1 MRRAFDLAVLTGAI
15 LGEADALRCTH
26 GIRLPLRCNARP
38 PARAA
43 ADDDVCTTDR
53 RCVYFVTGN
62 DKKKQEVN
70 AIVAYHELPF
80 HVEHV
85 DLDLPELQ
93 GDPEDICRAK
103 VAAAAEHVG
112 GGSVL
117 VEDTSLCFNALN
129 GLPGVYI
136 KWFVDAIGND
146 GLHRLLDG
154 YEDKTAYA
162 RCILGFKKGPS
173 AEVVL
178 FTGKAHGVI
187 VEPKGEGGF
196 GWDACFV
203 PDGHTM
209 PFGAMPVEEKNMISH
224 RARVRSHE

>member
-1 MRRAFDLAVLTGAI
+1 VPVFFCYKEIYLSSCEMPKLAKMREAAFGRAVLAFLCGASI
-15 LGEADALRCTH
+15 GETAALTYTH
-26 GIRLPLRCNARP
+26 GVRLPPWRNA
-38 PARAA
+38 PAPACAA
-43 ADDDVCTTDR
+43 AEDDVCSIDR

-62 DKKKQEVN
+62 EKKKREVN
-70 AIVAYHELPF
+70 AIVSYHELPF
-80 HVEHV
+80 SVEHV

-129 GLPGVYI
+129 GLPGVYV

-162 RCILGFKKGPS
+162 RCILGFKKGALQSVPTRAPLPLPPIS
-173 AEVVL
+173 A
-178 FTGKAHGVI
+178 AR
-187 VEPKGEGGF
+187 
-196 GWDACFV
+196 
-203 PDGHTM
+203 
-209 PFGAMPVEEKNMISH
+209 PFPH
-224 RARVRSHE
+224 